1 MSGGRVLV
9 VVKVYPESP
18 EVSIEDLIER
28 IKSVLPQNISLEKS
42 EIEEIGF
49 GIKILRAYIVMPEEY
64 EGGTSDIENKLLGT
78 EGVSQIEIEYVTRLP
93 S

>member
-1 MSGGRVLV
+1 MGGRVLV

-18 EVSIEDLIER
+18 ETDLNEVIDR
-28 IKSVLPQNISLEKS
+28 IKKVLPENINLEKT

-64 EGGTSDIENKLLGT
+64 EGGTSAIEEKLLNT
-78 EGVSQIEIEYVTRLP
+78 EGISQIEIEYVTRLP
-93 S
+93 T